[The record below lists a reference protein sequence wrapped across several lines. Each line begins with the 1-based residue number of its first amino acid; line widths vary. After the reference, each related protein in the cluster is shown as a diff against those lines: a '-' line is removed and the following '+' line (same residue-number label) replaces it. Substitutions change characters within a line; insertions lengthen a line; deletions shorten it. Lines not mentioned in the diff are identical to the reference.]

1 MTTPLPAAP
10 SLEQLR
16 KQAKE
21 LVRERRGGGEPLRLS
36 DAQLEL
42 AREYGFPSWPKL
54 KAYVDRVSA
63 GGPALTHAFVDE
75 IAYYEDRAEGL
86 RSVVASGLA
95 SGIAIV
101 RSYHPA
107 LADASDAEI
116 RALSP
121 GDARLVLARE
131 HGFASWAAF
140 RRHVQDLAE
149 SGEPFRRAFRA
160 IQARDT
166 KALGELLDRYP
177 GLVTARGTN
186 GNDLLGLAA
195 NAVCGRR
202 DQAMVRELLARGADP
217 DGANDRGWTALHQA
231 GYGNDIDLAR
241 LLLDSGA
248 RADLEAHGEGGTP
261 LAAALFWGHANVA
274 DFLAER
280 GIVPGNLRVAA
291 GLGRLDLI
299 EGLVREDGSLR
310 DEAGAARVFYRPHS
324 GFPIWQPT
332 DDPQEILD
340 EALVWA
346 AKSDRV
352 AVLGP
357 LVELGADVDGDP
369 YRGTALTW
377 AAANGRVASIARLLE
392 LGADINRL
400 GTFGGPDH
408 GQGVTAMHLAAQSGQ
423 AKAVEALLAAGAD
436 PWIADAIHG
445 GRPSGWADFGG
456 HPAISKMLYAAEGEA
471 PQRPRTS

>member
-21 LVRERRGGGEPLRLS
+21 LVRERRAGGEPLRLS
-36 DAQLEL
+36 DAQLAL

-54 KAYVDRVSA
+54 KDYVDRVSA
-63 GGPALTHAFVDE
+63 NGPALTHAFVDD
-75 IAYYEDRAEGL
+75 IGYYEDRAEGL
-86 RSVVASGLA
+86 RSVVASGLP

-101 RSYHPA
+101 RTYHPA

-116 RALSP
+116 RTLSP
-121 GDARLVLARE
+121 GAARLVLARE

-140 RRHVQDLAE
+140 RRHVDDLAE

-160 IQARDT
+160 IQSRDG

-177 GLVTARGTN
+177 GLVSARGTN

-202 DQAMVRELLARGADP
+202 DQAMVQELLTRGADP
-217 DGANDRGWTALHQA
+217 NGANDRGWTPLHQA
-231 GYGNDIDLAR
+231 GYGNDIGLAR
-241 LLLDSGA
+241 LLLDAGA
-248 RADLEAHGEGGTP
+248 RTDLEAHGEGGTP
-261 LAAALFWGHANVA
+261 LAAALFWGHADTA

-280 GIVPGNLRVAA
+280 GIVPGNLRIAS

-299 EGLVREDGSLR
+299 ESLVRQDGSLR
-310 DEAGAARVFYRPHS
+310 DEAGAARGFYRPHS
-324 GFPIWQPT
+324 GFPIWQPS

-392 LGADINRL
+392 LGADIDRL

-456 HPAISKMLYAAEGEA
+456 HPAISKMLYAAEGA
-471 PQRPRTS
+471 AL

>member
-21 LVRERRGGGEPLRLS
+21 LVRERRGGSEPLRLS
-36 DAQLEL
+36 DAQLAL

-63 GGPALTHAFVDE
+63 NGPALTHAFVDD
-75 IAYYEDRAEGL
+75 IGYYEDRAEGL
-86 RSVVASGLA
+86 RSVVESGLA

-101 RSYHPA
+101 RTYHPA
-107 LADASDAEI
+107 LTDASDAEI
-116 RALSP
+116 RALSR

-140 RRHVQDLAE
+140 RRHVDDLAE

-160 IQARDT
+160 IQARDGE
-166 KALGELLDRYP
+166 ALGALLDRYP
-177 GLVTARGTN
+177 GLVSARGTN

-231 GYGNDIDLAR
+231 GYGNDIELAR

-261 LAAALFWGHANVA
+261 LAAALFWGHAKVA

-280 GIVPGNLRVAA
+280 GIVARQPAHRGRTRPA
-291 GLGRLDLI
+291 G
-299 EGLVREDGSLR
+299 
-310 DEAGAARVFYRPHS
+310 
-324 GFPIWQPT
+324 
-332 DDPQEILD
+332 
-340 EALVWA
+340 
-346 AKSDRV
+346 SDREPR
-352 AVLGP
+352 AGGREP
-357 LVELGADVDGDP
+357 AR
-369 YRGTALTW
+369 RG
-377 AAANGRVASIARLLE
+377 GSRARLLPPAQR
-392 LGADINRL
+392 LSDLAAVGRSSGDPRRGARL
-400 GTFGGPDH
+400 GSQERPRGGARPARRARRRRRRRPVPRHRADLGRSQRPRGVDRAPARARRRHRSSRHVRRPDH
-408 GQGVTAMHLAAQSGQ
+408 GQGVTALHLAAQSGQ

-436 PWIADAIHG
+436 PWIVDAIHG

-456 HPAISKMLYAAEGEA
+456 HPAISKMLYAAEGAA
-471 PQRPRTS
+471 P

>member
-21 LVRERRGGGEPLRLS
+21 LVRERRSGGEPQRLS
-36 DAQLEL
+36 DAQLAL

-54 KAYVDRVSA
+54 KAYVDRVSVN
-63 GGPALTHAFVDE
+63 GPALTHAFVDD
-75 IAYYEDRAEGL
+75 IGYYQDRAEGL
-86 RSVVASGLA
+86 RSVVESGLE

-101 RSYHPA
+101 RTYHPA

-121 GDARLVLARE
+121 AAARLVLARE
-131 HGFASWAAF
+131 HGFPSWAAF
-140 RRHVQDLAE
+140 RRHVHDLAE

-160 IQARDT
+160 IQARDGQ
-166 KALGELLDRYP
+166 ALGELLDRYP

-202 DQAMVRELLARGADP
+202 DQAMARDLLARGADP
-217 DGANDRGWTALHQA
+217 NGANDRGWTPLHQA
-231 GYGNDIDLAR
+231 CYGNDIGLAR
-241 LLLDSGA
+241 LLLDAGA

-261 LAAALFWGHANVA
+261 LAAALFWGHAGVA

-280 GIVPGNLRVAA
+280 AVVPGNLRIAA

-299 EGLVREDGSLR
+299 QGLVREDGSLR
-310 DEAGAARVFYRPHS
+310 AEAGAARGFYRPHT
-324 GFPIWQPT
+324 GFPIWQPS

-357 LVELGADVDGDP
+357 LVELGAALDGDP
-369 YRGTALTW
+369 YRGTALSW

-392 LGADINRL
+392 LGADVNHL

-408 GQGVTAMHLAAQSGQ
+408 GQGVTALHLAAQSGQ
-423 AKAVEALLAAGAD
+423 VNAVEALLAAGSD
-436 PWIADAIHG
+436 PMIADAIHG
-445 GRPSGWADFGG
+445 ARPSGWADFGG
-456 HPAISKMLYAAEGEA
+456 HRAISKMLHAAEGNA
-471 PQRPRTS
+471 R

>member
-21 LVRERRGGGEPLRLS
+21 LVRERRGGNEPLRLS
-36 DAQLEL
+36 DAQLAL

-54 KAYVDRVSA
+54 KAYVERVS
-63 GGPALTHAFVDE
+63 GNGPELTHAFVDD
-75 IAYYEDRAEGL
+75 IGYYQDRAEGL
-86 RSVVASGLA
+86 RSVVESGLE

-101 RSYHPA
+101 RTYHPA
-107 LADASDAEI
+107 LAGASDAEI
-116 RALSP
+116 RALSQA
-121 GDARLVLARE
+121 DARLVLARE

-140 RRHVQDLAE
+140 RRHVDDLAE

-160 IQARDT
+160 IEARDD

-195 NAVCGRR
+195 NVVCGRR
-202 DQAMVRELLARGADP
+202 DQAMVRDLLARGADP
-217 DGANDRGWTALHQA
+217 NGANDRGWTPLHQA
-231 GYGNDIDLAR
+231 GYGNDVRLAG

-248 RADLEAHGEGGTP
+248 RVDLEGHGEGGTP
-261 LAAALFWGHANVA
+261 LAAALFWGHREVA
-274 DFLAER
+274 DLLAER
-280 GIVPGNLRVAA
+280 EVVPHNLRVAA

-299 EGLVREDGSLR
+299 QSLVREDGSLR
-310 DEAGAARVFYRPHS
+310 AEAGAARGFYRPHS
-324 GFPIWQPT
+324 GFPIWQPS

-357 LVELGADVDGDP
+357 LVELGAALDGDP
-369 YRGTALTW
+369 YRGTALAW
-377 AAANGRVASIARLLE
+377 AAATGRVASIARLLG
-392 LGADINRL
+392 LGADVNHL

-408 GQGVTAMHLAAQSGQ
+408 GQGVTALHLAAQSGQ
-423 AKAVEALLAAGAD
+423 AEAAEALLAAGSD
-436 PWIADAIHG
+436 PMIADAIHG

-456 HPAISKMLYAAEGEA
+456 HRAISKMLYAAEGA
-471 PQRPRTS
+471 R